1 MPAFSL
7 VSIQVFLSL
16 NFFCRMKT
24 TFSCLLLLWCAT
36 IKAQYYYNDIV
47 DAGYINQRMS
57 VYTLNKVTSVSAAGF
72 DPQGAKTTDFN
83 ELQEIDGG
91 NYTLK
96 ISTRNGQQVKRQYY
110 QFDSRSRLLTL
121 VDSSGDIK
129 SSTVYKYNDAGQ
141 LISLITTTA
150 DQFSDFNKTEEH
162 QWIYD
167 ANGNPTKM
175 WRIRNAID
183 SAEFRFTI
191 DEKGNVADEQHYR
204 RGASIDQVY
213 YYYNESN
220 QLTDI
225 VRYDKKIKQLLPDFM
240 FEYDEKNRLIQKITV
255 LSTTHPDYLIWRYLY
270 NEKGLKTKEALFNKD
285 KELRGRIEYSY
296 TFAQ

>member
-24 TFSCLLLLWCAT
+24 TFFGLFLLLSVAA
-36 IKAQYYYNDIV
+36 KAQYYYNDII
-47 DAGYINQRMS
+47 DAGYLNERMGNYL
-57 VYTLNKVTSVSAAGF
+57 VNKVVSVSATGF
-72 DPQGAKTTDFN
+72 DPQGVKTTDFT
-83 ELQEIDGG
+83 ELYEIDAN

-96 ISTRNGQQVKRQYY
+96 ISTRNGQQVKKQYC
-110 QFDSRSRLLTL
+110 QFDNRSRLLSL
-121 VDSSGDIK
+121 IDSSGDIK
-129 SSTVYKYNDAGQ
+129 STSTYKYNDAGQ
-141 LISLITTTA
+141 VISIKTTTD
-150 DQFSDFNKTEEH
+150 DQFSDFNKTKEH

-167 ANGNPTKM
+167 ANGNPVKM
-175 WRIRNAID
+175 WRIRNDND
-183 SAEFRFTI
+183 SAEFRFTV
-191 DEKGNVADEQHYR
+191 DNNGNITDEQQYR
-204 RGASIDQVY
+204 RGESIDQVY
-213 YYYNESN
+213 YYYNANN

-240 FEYDEKNRLIQKITV
+240 FEYDEKNRLVQKITV

-285 KELRGRIEYSY
+285 KELRGRIEYTY